1 MLLASVTTRS
11 RGWSLRHQLRLIIPI
26 DQLDFTSITAMA
38 TGSRRLFLRDK
49 SSSGAGFL
57 ASRVPIAIARFEVTS
72 PRTNARKISVGQS
85 ATKLRTVEKLLM
97 AFAGPEHQ
105 AVDTAQNN
113 QKGTPPHRG
122 V

>member
-11 RGWSLRHQLRLIIPI
+11 RGWSIRHQLRWIIPI

-38 TGSRRLFLRDK
+38 TGSRRLSLRNK
-49 SSSGAGFL
+49 SNIGAGFL

-85 ATKLRTVEKLLM
+85 VTKLRTVE
-97 AFAGPEHQ
+97 E
-105 AVDTAQNN
+105 N
-113 QKGTPPHRG
+113 R
-122 V
+122 

>member
-57 ASRVPIAIARFEVTS
+57 ASRVPITSLGSKITS

-85 ATKLRTVEKLLM
+85 AAKLIRVEKSLM